1 MIDLHCHI
9 LPELD
14 DGAPTLTASI
24 AMAKE
29 AEAEGITSI
38 VATPHHK
45 NGSYDNVK
53 QDILTSVASLNR
65 ELQKAGVNVDILP
78 GQEIRMYGEILED
91 YEKDELLTLGG
102 TSSYLFI
109 EFPSGYIPQYSEQLL
124 FDIQMQGLQPIIV
137 HPERNQ
143 ELIEQPDK
151 LYSLVKNGAAT
162 QITAASYV
170 GRFGRKIQAFTEQL
184 VEANLT
190 HLIASDAHNTKSR
203 SFHMLEAYN
212 RMEEKLGIDFIYYFK
227 ENAELILDG
236 SNLYKEAPSRIRKK
250 KKFLGL
256 F

>member
-1 MIDLHCHI
+1 
-9 LPELD
+9 
-14 DGAPTLTASI
+14 
-24 AMAKE
+24 
-29 AEAEGITSI
+29 
-38 VATPHHK
+38 
-45 NGSYDNVK
+45 
-53 QDILTSVASLNR
+53 
-65 ELQKAGVNVDILP
+65 
-78 GQEIRMYGEILED
+78 
-91 YEKDELLTLGG
+91 
-102 TSSYLFI
+102 
-109 EFPSGYIPQYSEQLL
+109 
-124 FDIQMQGLQPIIV
+124 V

-212 RMEEKLGIDFIYYFK
+212 RMEEKLGIDFVYYFK
-227 ENAELILDG
+227 ENTELILDG